1 MIYTH
6 VAAAVVALGLGFTAG
21 WQTQGWRQA
30 RAAAELQAHTATLRE
45 EAMHGALIE
54 TTRRLTAQQWAAHAA
69 EIKARRSRG
78 DAAAAG
84 AAADSLREHAARL
97 AADASACH
105 PAAAAIG
112 QAASAPGSVLAD
124 MLGRLE
130 AHGRELAAEA
140 DRRGIAGSECE
151 QRYDAL
157 TN

>member
-1 MIYTH
+1 MIWTH
-6 VAAAVVALGLGFTAG
+6 VGAAVVALGVGFGAG

-54 TTRRLTAQQWAAHAA
+54 TTRRLTAQQEVANAA
-69 EIKARRSRG
+69 EIKARRARG

-84 AAADSLREHAARL
+84 AAADSLREYAARL
-97 AADASACH
+97 AADADSCH
-105 PAAAAIG
+105 PAASAIG
-112 QAASAPGSVLAD
+112 ASAAGSGSVLSD
-124 MLGRLE
+124 MQRRLE

-151 QRYDAL
+151 RRYDAL
-157 TN
+157 TP